1 MSGYQYVVLRC
12 VPRVDREEF
21 VNVGVVLYCPA
32 EDFLASG
39 SRVDEQ
45 RLRALDPR
53 VDVAAVRSALA
64 AVESVCRGEAH
75 VDFGLGSRAT
85 SYGVRAGKDD
95 QSSRFG
101 FLKAPR
107 VDGAPARTGARRH
120 DRRPGPGAGAPRVRV
135 GRLARPSRSPGP
147 GEPSFVRRPRHSPSC
162 GESL

>member
-1 MSGYQYVVLRC
+1 MNGYQYVALRC

-32 EDFLASG
+32 EDFLASA

-75 VDFGLGSRAT
+75 VDLGLGSRAT

-95 QSSRFG
+95 QSTRFG
-101 FLKAPR
+101 FLRAPR
-107 VDGAPARTGARRH
+107 STVVQ
-120 DRRPGPGAGAPRVRV
+120 PGPVHGGLTEDPAGELQRLLERLV
-135 GRLARPSRSPGP
+135 G
-147 GEPSFVRRPRHSPSC
+147 
-162 GESL
+162 

>member
-12 VPRVDREEF
+12 VPRVEREEF

-32 EDFLASG
+32 EDFLDSG

-101 FLKAPR
+101 FLKAPKST
-107 VDGAPARTGARRH
+107 VLQ
-120 DRRPGPGAGAPRVRV
+120 PGPVHGGMTADPAARAGAPRVCV
-135 GRLARPSRSPGP
+135 GRLGRSIRPVAQTGTSSTAPTA
-147 GEPSFVRRPRHSPSC
+147 
-162 GESL
+162 